1 MQLTCCSLQQLAA
14 KENVFQQTINR
25 LKLTL
30 IRFLIKFSKAMRA
43 GMVKYHEDLAC
54 LLQLTAA
61 FCTLTA
67 ACCSLLQRWNIPSR
81 NMLQSSNWDHS
92 VHHVHY
98 IVVSILFLIKFSKT
112 LGQLG
117 HCCKPEKLQQLIA
130 AVRALKK
137 VKFPEQA
144 SIHKIKA
151 AITEIITFK
160 SSSALHFSSNSQT
173 TGTCCN

>member
-1 MQLTCCSLQQLAA
+1 
-14 KENVFQQTINR
+14 
-25 LKLTL
+25 
-30 IRFLIKFSKAMRA
+30 
-43 GMVKYHEDLAC
+43 
-54 LLQLTAA
+54 
-61 FCTLTA
+61 
-67 ACCSLLQRWNIPSR
+67 
-81 NMLQSSNWDHS
+81 MLQSSNWDHS

-98 IVVSILFLIKFSKT
+98 IVVSILFLIKFSKS

-130 AVRALKK
+130 AVRALKN

-173 TGTCCN
+173 TELAVINNPNCSNLQQPLYSCMFHCLLHTATPNSITNYHLLLQPKHLSCNMRLRGSKRHDKLEF